1 MKILL
6 LFFMVSEQAAWD
18 SDHFRFS
25 FHEAENV
32 SSVWESSLEKSLGK
46 IGICLFS
53 IEGLVCTWIIL
64 GKTLMAV
71 SI

>member
-1 MKILL
+1 
-6 LFFMVSEQAAWD
+6 MVSEQAAWD

-46 IGICLFS
+46 IGICLFFYRGA
-53 IEGLVCTWIIL
+53 GLYLDNPWKDSHGSLNLNGLCR
-64 GKTLMAV
+64 
-71 SI
+71 